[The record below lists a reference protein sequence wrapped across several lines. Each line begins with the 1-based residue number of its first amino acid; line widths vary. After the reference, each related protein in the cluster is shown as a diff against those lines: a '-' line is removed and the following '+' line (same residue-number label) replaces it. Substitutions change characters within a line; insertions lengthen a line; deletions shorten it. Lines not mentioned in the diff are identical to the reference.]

1 MALDVVAESGQDFE
15 GWLAARRQPSRSPP
29 DAVEREGYDVFMR
42 SRCATCHTIRGT
54 DANGQV
60 APDLTH
66 LATRSTLGAGTLANT
81 PEHLAAW
88 ILDPQ
93 SVKPGNQMPPT
104 PLSHEQLHALVA
116 YLQTLR

>member
-1 MALDVVAESGQDFE
+1 MQ
-15 GWLAARRQPSRSPP
+15 
-29 DAVEREGYDVFMR
+29 

-54 DANGQV
+54 EAAGQV

-66 LATRSTLGAGTLANT
+66 LAARSTLGAGTLSNT

-88 ILDPQ
+88 IRDPQ

-104 PLSHEQLHALVA
+104 PLSHEDLQALVA
-116 YLQTLR
+116 YLQILR